1 MRVDGTAEKERL
13 RSLMQAWRRG
23 LDPEQKRDW
32 DARIAFHLLSL
43 EEYAKAPVVGVYL
56 SADDEVATD
65 GVICEA
71 LARGVVVGAPVTAAR
86 RKMEMRRIMRL
97 EETVVGRY
105 GLREPAP
112 GSPLVDLSDLGA
124 AVVPGL
130 AFTPDGDRLGYGG
143 GYYDRYLA
151 GKEAKPTLIGL
162 AYEDLVVRALPAEP
176 WDVRMDWI
184 VTPQGIHRCGA

>member
-13 RSLMQAWRRG
+13 RGLMQTWRRG
-23 LDPEQKRDW
+23 LNPEQKTGW
-32 DARIAFHLLSL
+32 DGRIAFHLLNL
-43 EEYAKAPVVGVYL
+43 GEYAKAPAVGVYL

-65 GVICEA
+65 GVIREA

-97 EETVVGRY
+97 EELVIGRY

-112 GSPLVDLSDLGA
+112 GSPLIDLSDLGA

-151 GKEAKPTLIGL
+151 GRKAKPALIGL
-162 AYEDLVVRALPAEP
+162 AYEEQVVRALPVEP

-184 VTPQGIHRCGA
+184 VTPQGIHHCGA